1 MRHLNTWTHDSPEV
15 SNSPSKAWLNCQPGG
30 TRRRMLKTMIRKG
43 SHRQMRAGTSPRAL
57 GGTLAHDGNST
68 AAQRHTTVRC
78 RVDGDDVRLARD
90 REVSQDDLTLNRS
103 DRPRSLI
110 GEVIHLLVVEDRV
123 LPALTKRDVTARST
137 EMDLQR
143 KKVPY
148 IGPPSRYVTSICCPL
163 KNSLTAASVT
173 L

>member
-1 MRHLNTWTHDSPEV
+1 M
-15 SNSPSKAWLNCQPGG
+15 
-30 TRRRMLKTMIRKG
+30 
-43 SHRQMRAGTSPRAL
+43 
-57 GGTLAHDGNST
+57 
-68 AAQRHTTVRC
+68 TVRC

-137 EMDLQR
+137 EMDPQR
-143 KKVPY
+143 KE
-148 IGPPSRYVTSICCPL
+148 GPI
-163 KNSLTAASVT
+163 
-173 L
+173 